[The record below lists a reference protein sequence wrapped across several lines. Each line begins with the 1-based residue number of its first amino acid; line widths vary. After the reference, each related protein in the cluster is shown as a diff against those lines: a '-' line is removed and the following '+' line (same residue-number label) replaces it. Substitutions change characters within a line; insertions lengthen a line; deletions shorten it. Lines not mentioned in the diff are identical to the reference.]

1 MGPVRQWLLG
11 VVLTAFA
18 AALARQL
25 APEGK
30 ESAAVRLVGGLLL
43 ILALLRP
50 LAGAEWSSA
59 ALEAGSFRLQT
70 EEQARA
76 YREKQIEAL
85 SAVIAEKTETYIWD
99 KAYQLGLDVTAS
111 VTVAAGESGIPLP
124 DTVTILGPYSP
135 ALAACI
141 EEEVGLPAEKQ
152 IWLEETTWTEKKES
166 ES

>member
-25 APEGK
+25 APEGE

-76 YREKQIEAL
+76 AQAL
-85 SAVIAEKTETYIWD
+85 FASHCPDAELSVLPGGQPVYYFMISAE
-99 KAYQLGLDVTAS
+99 
-111 VTVAAGESGIPLP
+111 
-124 DTVTILGPYSP
+124 
-135 ALAACI
+135 
-141 EEEVGLPAEKQ
+141 
-152 IWLEETTWTEKKES
+152 
-166 ES
+166 